1 MTQKPSTNFLTN
13 KYPHLSVVLI
23 FKEQCRRSNE
33 SRALYRPDS
42 LGQGKIENF
51 FLPARF
57 VVRSEARIL
66 QTI

>member
-33 SRALYRPDS
+33 SRALYSAKTNRQLPKFVW
-42 LGQGKIENF
+42 LRGQDLN
-51 FLPARF
+51 L
-57 VVRSEARIL
+57 
-66 QTI
+66 